1 LRFLAVRASVVGTTD
16 LVSLVAEMA
25 TTDHA
30 KITAVELPDMRTIDI
45 EEEMKVAEMK
55 VAVMIIV
62 EMIPDGMTIVEM
74 IIDVRTTTVE
84 AMIIVARRAVADPPV
99 LDIKVI

>member
-1 LRFLAVRASVVGTTD
+1 MRASVVGTTD

-55 VAVMIIV
+55 VAEMIIV

-74 IIDVRTTTVE
+74 IIDVRTTIVE
-84 AMIIVARRAVADPPV
+84 AMIIVARLAVADPPV

>member
-1 LRFLAVRASVVGTTD
+1 
-16 LVSLVAEMA
+16 
-25 TTDHA
+25 
-30 KITAVELPDMRTIDI
+30 VELPDMRTIDI

-55 VAVMIIV
+55 VAEMKVAEMIIV

-74 IIDVRTTTVE
+74 IIDVRTTIGE
-84 AMIIVARRAVADPPV
+84 AMIIVARLAVADPPV

>member
-1 LRFLAVRASVVGTTD
+1 MRASVVGTTD

-25 TTDHA
+25 TTDPA

-84 AMIIVARRAVADPPV
+84 AMIIVARLAVADPPV